1 MKERKLY
8 YLLYLFIAAT
18 FVFINVG
25 CSEDEDPVTP
35 PVTVNET
42 EVLVKY
48 LETAGFDYINSST
61 SIITTATD
69 VNALVADPTVTILDI
84 RTGTD
89 YALGHIQ
96 GSVNV
101 AVADLITYYKNNN
114 LSSKSKVILTCY
126 TGQTAAF
133 ATALLRFAGYTNV
146 YDLKWGMCSW
156 SDSSKWY
163 SAIQEGLNNPITLQ
177 TTPNSKNAAGDLPT
191 FTSTGET
198 EGSKIL
204 EKRLQILATEGFGAA
219 SVDKSVVF
227 PGNLSNYYIVNY
239 WPEAEYNTPGHVEGS
254 IQYNPGSAFKLANE
268 LKTLPKDKTI
278 LIYCYTGQTSAQV
291 AAYLRLLGYDAKS
304 LLYGMNKLN
313 YNVMTKNQYKTS
325 ECKRYQIVTGG

>member
-1 MKERKLY
+1 MKDRKLF

-18 FVFINVG
+18 IMFVNVG
-25 CSEDEDPVTP
+25 CSEDETTAP

-48 LETAGFDYINSST
+48 LETTGLDYVNSST
-61 SIITTATD
+61 SIMTTATD
-69 VNALVADPTVTILDI
+69 VNALVADPTVTIIDI
-84 RTGTD
+84 RTSAD
-89 YALGHIQ
+89 YIGGHIQ
-96 GSVNV
+96 GAVNV
-101 AVADLITYYKNNN
+101 TVADLLNYYKTNN

-133 ATALLRFAGYTNV
+133 ATALLRFSGYTNV

-163 SAIQEGLNNPITLQ
+163 SAMNEGINNPITLQ
-177 TTPNSKNAAGDLPT
+177 TTSNNKNSAGDLPA

-198 EGSKIL
+198 DGAKIL
-204 EKRLQILATEGFGAA
+204 EKRLAVLATEGFGAA

-239 WPEAEYNTPGHVEGS
+239 WPEAEYTNPGHVES
-254 IQYNPGSAFKLANE
+254 AIQYNPGTAFKLAND

-278 LIYCYTGQTSAQV
+278 LVYCYTGQTSAQV

-313 YNVMTKNQYKTS
+313 YNVMTKNQYKAT
-325 ECKRYQIVTGG
+325 ECKRFQVVTGG

>member
-1 MKERKLY
+1 M
-8 YLLYLFIAAT
+8 
-18 FVFINVG
+18 FVNVG
-25 CSEDEDPVTP
+25 CSKDEDPVTP
-35 PVTVNET
+35 PATVNET

-48 LETAGFDYINSST
+48 LETAGLDYINSST

-69 VNALVADPTVTILDI
+69 VNALVTDPTISIIDI
-84 RTGTD
+84 RSGAD
-89 YALGHIQ
+89 YALGHIP
-96 GSVNV
+96 GSSNV
-101 AVADLITYYKNNN
+101 TVADLLNYYRTNN
-114 LSSKSKVILTCY
+114 LSAKSKVILTCY

-133 ATALLRFAGYTNV
+133 ATALLRFAGYTNT

-156 SDSSKWY
+156 SDSSKWF
-163 SAIQEGLNNPITLQ
+163 SAITEGTNNPITLQ
-177 TTPNSKNAAGDLPT
+177 TTANSKNAAGDLPT

-204 EKRLQILATEGFGAA
+204 EKRLQVLATEGFGAA

-239 WPEAEYNTPGHVEGS
+239 WPEAEYITPGHVEGA
-254 IQYNPGSAFKLANE
+254 IQYTPTTAFKLAND

-278 LIYCYTGQTSAQV
+278 LVYCYTGQTSAQI

-313 YNVMTKNQYKTS
+313 YNAMTKNKYTTG
-325 ECKRYQIVTGG
+325 ECKHFSTQQP